1 MFKFYSQLLFSFHLS
16 IKRFINPKSLA
27 YNYTINGEKK
37 VITEVIVWF
46 GLIIA
51 IFFGALV
58 LFGLFFTVK
67 EWEKTAIL
75 RFGRITRISGPGLH
89 TKVPLIENTIPIDL
103 RTRTVDL
110 RRQSAITK
118 DNISIVIDAVVFMKI
133 EDPKKL
139 ILQIGANQFQEAVA
153 KYAQSSIRDIV
164 GKYTLDALLENRE
177 EIASKLKVKVDSLT
191 NKWGIDVINA
201 EIQDINL
208 PADMQRAFAVQA
220 EAEREAKAV
229 VITAEAEKK
238 AAVNYAEASIIL
250 QKTTFGFQLRSLQT
264 LADVSKDQSNTII
277 FALPTETLVKMGIE
291 GIAAA
296 SSINS
301 SAARKRTEKQPK

>member
-1 MFKFYSQLLFSFHLS
+1 M
-16 IKRFINPKSLA
+16 I
-27 YNYTINGEKK
+27 
-37 VITEVIVWF
+37 
-46 GLIIA
+46 
-51 IFFGALV
+51 

-67 EWEKTAIL
+67 EWEKTAIM

-89 TKVPLIENTIPIDL
+89 VKAPIIDNTIPVDL

-118 DNISIVIDAVVFMKI
+118 DNISVAIDAVVFMKV
-133 EDPKKL
+133 EEPKKL
-139 ILQIGANQFQEAVA
+139 ILEIGANQFLEAVA

-177 EIASKLKVKVDSLT
+177 EIASKLKIKVDSVT
-191 NKWGIDVINA
+191 NKWGIDVANA
-201 EIQDINL
+201 EIQDITL

-220 EAEREAKAV
+220 EAQREAKAV
-229 VITAEAEKK
+229 IITAQAEAK
-238 AAVNYAEASIIL
+238 AAENYNVASEKL
-250 QKTTFGFQLRSLQT
+250 AKSQYGFQLRSLQT

-277 FALPTETLVKMGIE
+277 FALPTETLTKMGIE

-301 SAARKRTEKQPK
+301 SAARSRVKR